1 MSQRAFGRLMG
12 VSATAVQSWERG
24 DSVPDTENL
33 AKIAA
38 RAGYTVEE
46 LLSHLEGKPQL
57 YPSDLNQILKQI
69 KLMPLSQVAMIAQAA
84 VERFAAA
91 AESSEA

>member
-1 MSQRAFGRLMG
+1 MG

-33 AKIAA
+33 AKIAL

-46 LLSHLEGKPQL
+46 LLSYLEGKPLQ
-57 YPSDLNQILKQI
+57 YPSDVNQILKQI
-69 KLMPLSQVAMIAQAA
+69 KLMPLSQVAIIGRA
-84 VERFAAA
+84 VADRFAAA
-91 AESSEA
+91 AESSGS